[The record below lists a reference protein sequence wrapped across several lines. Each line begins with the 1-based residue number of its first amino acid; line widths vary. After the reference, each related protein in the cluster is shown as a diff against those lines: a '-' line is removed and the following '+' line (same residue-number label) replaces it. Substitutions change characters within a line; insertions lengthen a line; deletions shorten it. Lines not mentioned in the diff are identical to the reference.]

1 MPRYFFHL
9 RNDLD
14 VPDAEGK
21 DLPDLDAA
29 RAQAVAFAVDMAA
42 ASLLEHR
49 KLNLHH
55 RIDLEDEAGT
65 ILLTVAFGD
74 AVAIETEP
82 PPAGE

>member
-14 VPDAEGK
+14 VPDYEGN
-21 DLPDLDAA
+21 DLPNVEAA

-42 ASLLEHR
+42 ASLQEHR

-55 RIDLEDEAGT
+55 RIDVEDEAGKV
-65 ILLTVAFGD
+65 LLTVAFGD
-74 AVAIETEP
+74 AVAIETES